1 MKIAK
6 SPSVSAGN
14 NLTGKKKCFLCR
26 SLLCPKRPSGECQR
40 RKSSRW
46 KRWPDPTEGR
56 NGQILPM
63 AECGR
68 DCQTLPKAGGKDG
81 QTLLKVGGKDG
92 QTLLNT
98 EAGRVSR
105 PYPRPKSL
113 GMAEAPWAECL
124 TVLMPHHI
132 TDEGKLF
139 RQGPFFLTFCM
150 SL

>member
-1 MKIAK
+1 LPNHL
-6 SPSVSAGN
+6 PSQLGITLQERKNVFYVGLFSALRGLLVSVN
-14 NLTGKKKCFLCR
+14 V
-26 SLLCPKRPSGECQR
+26 E
-40 RKSSRW
+40 
-46 KRWPDPTEGR
+46 
-56 NGQILPM
+56 
-63 AECGR
+63 
-68 DCQTLPKAGGKDG
+68 KA
-81 QTLLKVGGKDG
+81 VGGRDG

-113 GMAEAPWAECL
+113 GMAEAPWAECH

>member
-1 MKIAK
+1 M
-6 SPSVSAGN
+6 
-14 NLTGKKKCFLCR
+14 R
-26 SLLCPKRPSGECQR
+26 KRLPDPTKGR
-40 RKSSRW
+40 R

-56 NGQILPM
+56 
-63 AECGR
+63 R
-68 DCQTLPKAGGKDG
+68 DSQTLLKAEGKDG

-98 EAGRVSR
+98 EGGRVSR